1 MIGRIGS
8 ILLSGLLLLT
18 SAAAQRFMKLP
29 EVCEFKLDSSDVGLR
44 DQWFSETLDDSKWK
58 TIKIGTLWEDQ
69 GYDHDGYGWYRIRFT
84 LPKDWSK
91 DSVFVVF
98 GGVDD
103 IYDLYLNGKYIASH
117 GDLEKR
123 ITVYSTFTSTDL
135 SSIIRRSGE
144 NLLAVRVYDWGG
156 GGGIWKQPIALV
168 SEVKPF
174 MPGELFLREAA
185 EKHPGWA
192 LPRWSRRKGLAW
204 TMVGVEDGVHEVLR
218 SIDGSFGSTAWPFTI
233 SVWLLQSD
241 TKELHSPENLSVSDC
256 QSSLKNGFLPISI
269 YSFPA
274 GGFSVETRLFV
285 NGRSNPDRNHRRQ
298 TLEEG
303 EGVAYCIVRV
313 KAEARRGPKL
323 KLVIAIRPYLV
334 NPFAGTASTGFV
346 QSIRFDPDSRLAMV
360 NDSIPIIFD
369 GRAER
374 FVTSVLSK
382 EGDISSVLRLAKEGG
397 DTEVRHE
404 VGHAMGAVIFPVEF
418 SATKNEWST
427 ALRIPLQ
434 PMKRKADLDRVRMA
448 SAAEQEE
455 AVTLFWE
462 QRLKSAPRLQLPD
475 KDFGNAY
482 YASLAYILISM
493 DKGML
498 HPGPLAYNYFWYR
511 DGAYMTNALLQ
522 AGFAN
527 LVRPIMKV
535 FMKPQLATGEFPSIF
550 DRHYKGLGPHEWDA
564 QGQAL
569 FTLAQYYRYTR
580 DKPLVKQYWSS
591 VVKADELIN
600 RTRPKIKRKEF
611 EGTALYGILPPSVS
625 AEDLGPGRWH
635 HYWDDFWCAKGL
647 NDAAFL
653 ARELGETRKAEE
665 FQAEANELLKW
676 TQSSY
681 RTVMKDS
688 SIDWIP
694 NGPEDVHGTSMARG
708 TGPAVWPGQLF
719 DPRGEEIQV
728 SFQHYYEKWIK
739 PFGGAYLHQGHFWP
753 YGFELAQCY
762 TFLGR
767 REITEEILRW
777 HLDHQTYPGV
787 YSWAEQIDTT
797 SLWFHAGDMPHC
809 WVAADYMNALRACLL
824 YEENDRIILGA
835 GVPRTWLTTG
845 RSYGIANAPTFFGTL
860 SYSVGVS
867 RNRKQVSL
875 TLDGTARPPKGYSIR
890 LPLDASAVRSVGV
903 DRGTATIERTGEILL
918 KAGVRR
924 ITIKLRT
931 PI

>member
-1 MIGRIGS
+1 MNWRSS
-8 ILLSGLLLLT
+8 ILVFSALLLT
-18 SAAAQRFMKLP
+18 SFSSAQRSMRLP
-29 EVCEFKLDSSDVGLR
+29 EICKFQLDPSNVGVEEK
-44 DQWFSETLDDSKWK
+44 WFSGTFDDTNWK
-58 TIKIGTLWEDQ
+58 TIRLGSLWEDQ
-69 GYDHDGYGWYRIRFT
+69 GYDYDGYAWYRVKFT
-84 LPKDWSK
+84 LPAEWGN

-103 IYDLYLNGKYIASH
+103 IYDLYLNGTYIASH
-117 GDLEKR
+117 GDLEKH

-135 SSIIRRSGE
+135 SSIVRRSGE

-185 EKHPGWA
+185 EKHPDWA
-192 LPRWSRRKGLAW
+192 LPRWSRGKGLAW
-204 TMVGVEDGVHEVLR
+204 TMVGIEDGVHEVLR
-218 SIDGSFGSTAWPFTI
+218 SIDGSFGSTVWPFTI
-233 SVWLLQSD
+233 SVWLLESD
-241 TKELHSPENLSVSDC
+241 TKELHSPEKLSVSDC
-256 QSSLKNGFLPISI
+256 QSSLRSGFLPISI

-274 GGFSVETRLFV
+274 GGFTVETRLFV
-285 NGRSNPDRNHRRQ
+285 DGRSSADRNHARQ
-298 TLEEG
+298 TRAEG

-313 KAEARRGPKL
+313 KAEAGRSSKL
-323 KLVIAIRPYLV
+323 KLVVAIRPYLV

-346 QSIRFDPDSRLAMV
+346 QSIRFDLGSRLAMV

-382 EGDISSVLRLAKEGG
+382 EGDISSVLRQAKEGS

-404 VGHAMGAVIFPVEF
+404 VGHAMGAVILPVEF
-418 SATKNEWST
+418 SATKNEWTT
-427 ALRIPLQ
+427 AFRIPLQ

-448 SAAEQEE
+448 SAAEQEA

-462 QRLKSAPRLQLPD
+462 ERLKSAPRLQLPD
-475 KDFGNAY
+475 KDFENAY

-527 LVRPIMKV
+527 LVKPIMKV
-535 FMKPQLATGEFPSIF
+535 FMKPQLASGEFPSIF
-550 DRHYKGLGPHEWDA
+550 DLHYKGFGPHEWDA

-580 DKPLVKQYWSS
+580 DKPLLKQYWRN
-591 VVKADELIN
+591 VVKAVEF
-600 RTRPKIKRKEF
+600 IKSIRAQRLRKEY

-625 AEDLGPGRWH
+625 AEDLGPGTWH
-635 HYWDDFWCAKGL
+635 HYWDDFWCIKGL
-647 NDAAFL
+647 YDAAFL
-653 ARELGETRKAEE
+653 ARELGEKQMADE
-665 FQAEANELLKW
+665 FQREATDLFQR
-676 TQSSY
+676 TQDSY

-694 NGPEDVHGTSMARG
+694 NGPEDLRGTSMARG
-708 TGPAVWPGQLF
+708 TSPAVWPGQLF
-719 DPRGEEIQV
+719 TPGDEEIQV
-728 SFQHYYEKWIK
+728 SFQRYYEKWIK

-753 YGFELAQCY
+753 YAFELAQCY
-762 TFLGR
+762 AFLGR

-824 YEENDRIILGA
+824 YEENERIMLGG
-835 GVPRTWLTTG
+835 GVPRTWLKTG
-845 RSYGIANAPTFFGTL
+845 RSFSISNAPTFWGTL
-860 SYSVGVS
+860 SYSVSVS
-867 RNRKQVSL
+867 RDRKQVSL
-875 TLDGTARPPKGYSIR
+875 TLDGTARPPEGYSIR
-890 LPLDASAVRSVGV
+890 LPLDATTIRSVGV
-903 DRGTATIERTGEILL
+903 DRGTATIARTGEILV

-931 PI
+931 PV